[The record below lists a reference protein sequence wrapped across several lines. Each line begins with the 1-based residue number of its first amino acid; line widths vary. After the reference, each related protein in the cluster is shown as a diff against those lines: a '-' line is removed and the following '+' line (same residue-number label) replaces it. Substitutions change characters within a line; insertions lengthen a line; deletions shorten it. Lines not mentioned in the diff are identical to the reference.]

1 MIFRILELLK
11 KEDLNSKELSELSGI
26 NIRSVQ
32 EKLKELRESC
42 MVHICVYEPH
52 DGGQGRRVPVY
63 RFGPGVNAKEG
74 RLHDNEVQ
82 RLYRIRHKA
91 EISAR
96 RAVKNGWKP
105 SIWKGLTT

>member
-1 MIFRILELLK
+1 MIFLILELLK
-11 KEDLNSKELSELSGI
+11 KDDLTSKELSELSGI

-42 MVHICVYEPH
+42 RVHIKVYEPH

-74 RLHDNEVQ
+74 KLGSKEVQ
-82 RLYRIRHKA
+82 RLYWIRHKA
-91 EISAR
+91 AIAAR

-105 SIWKGLTT
+105 SIWKGLMT